1 MNTYR
6 LTPDDLNYVKQKMSR
21 QKKYL
26 QDSTFITG
34 QGQVKSLLDVS
45 FSANHSVRYY
55 AQLANKINTMTDYS
69 KSIGHVPIFLTMT
82 LDGYYRD
89 FLRGDFKRFKNL
101 PDDKKKLALRGIPNN
116 DIYGYLKD
124 KIKDNIAFTV
134 KDLYNCL
141 NTQTKNFFMSYSVLK
156 LKKSGVRYDYVK
168 AIEPHKDGVPH
179 LHMLLFVP
187 MEYKDSLKKDFEK
200 CFPAP
205 ENKKPLIINKFTK
218 ETCPEGQTKGFQWII
233 HNPAGYVMK
242 YVTKSFRDVKNNA
255 EIDYLQAW
263 YIKHRITRVTF
274 SKSTIPQW
282 VYQKMVP
289 LEKDWF
295 HLTELLRTDT
305 GRCEWSKE
313 EDYILL
319 HDNDFNR
326 TLEYDRGLY
335 KIFYGDKIV
344 REFGEIKEKVVIDK
358 YDPMPTQ
365 WNKHGQNIHNYIDVY
380 IDFDKY
386 ALRNG
391 ELIKNPKKP
400 FKMTNLELYSYFNS
414 LDLDTVDIQ
423 HYGLTRNMMINKGL
437 LNGELINPS
446 EYKDT
451 FDNDLQDYL
460 ISVPQGVNLGDY
472 LEAGEVF

>member
-6 LTPDDLNYVKQKMSR
+6 LTSDDLNYVKQKMAH

-26 QDSTFITG
+26 QDTTFITG
-34 QGQVKSLLDVS
+34 QGQTKSLLDVS

-101 PDDKKKLALRGIPNN
+101 SDDKKKEALRGIPNN

-141 NTQTKNFFMSYSVLK
+141 NTQTKNFFKSYSVLR
-156 LKKSGVRYDYVK
+156 LKKDGVRYDYVK

-200 CFPAP
+200 CFPAS
-205 ENKKPLIINKFTK
+205 ENKKLLIINKFTK

-233 HNPAGYVMK
+233 YNPAAYVMK

-295 HLTELLRTDT
+295 HLTELLRTDI

-313 EDYILL
+313 DDYILL

-326 TLEYDRGLY
+326 SLEYDRGLY

-358 YDPMPTQ
+358 YESMPKTWVCSKQ
-365 WNKHGQNIHNYIDVY
+365 DAKNYIDVD
-380 IDFDKY
+380 IDGKCYF
-386 ALRNG
+386 LRNG
-391 ELIKNPKKP
+391 DLSERLKKP
-400 FKMTNLELYSYFNS
+400 YEMTFLELYNYFYS
-414 LDLDTVDIQ
+414 LDIDTLDLF
-423 HYGLTRNMMINKGL
+423 HYGLVRNMMIQKNML
-437 LNGELINPS
+437 IGERINPS
-446 EYKDT
+446 EFTKEYFNNANSK
-451 FDNDLQDYL
+451 FIN
-460 ISVPQGVNLGDY
+460 VPQGIKLGDY
-472 LEAGEVF
+472 LEAVELF

>member
-6 LTPDDLNYVKQKMSR
+6 LTENDLNYVKQKMAH

-26 QDSTFITG
+26 QDTTFVTG

-55 AQLANKINTMTDYS
+55 AQLANKINTMSDYA
-69 KSIGHVPIFLTMT
+69 KSIGHVPLFLTMT
-82 LDGYYRD
+82 LDGFYRD

-101 PDDKKKLALRGIPNN
+101 DKDLLAEAYRGIPNN

-124 KIKDNIAFTV
+124 KIRDNIAFTV

-141 NTQTKNFFMSYSVLK
+141 NTQTNNFFKSYAFK
-156 LKKSGVRYDYVK
+156 RMRKDGIRYDYVK

-187 MEYKDSLKKDFEK
+187 KEYTQYLKADFEK
-200 CFPAP
+200 HYPAP
-205 ENKKPLIINKFTK
+205 ENKKLLIINKFTK
-218 ETCPEGQTKGFQWII
+218 EVCPEGQTKGFQWII
-233 HNPAGYVMK
+233 YNPAGYVMK

-289 LEKDWF
+289 LEKDWY

-305 GRCEWSKE
+305 GRCEWSRE
-313 EDYILL
+313 DDYILL

-335 KIFYGDKIV
+335 KIFYGDKIIK
-344 REFGEIKEKVVIDK
+344 EFGEIKEKIVIDQ
-358 YDPMPTQ
+358 YEPVPTQ
-365 WNKHGQNIHNYIDVY
+365 WTKHHNDTQDYIDVY
-380 IDFDKY
+380 IDDKHLY
-386 ALRNG
+386 LKGPLLMEAKRQPWEMNL
-391 ELIKNPKKP
+391 
-400 FKMTNLELYSYFNS
+400 LELNDYFHS
-414 LDLDTVDIQ
+414 LDIETVDLN
-423 HYGLTRNMMINKGL
+423 HYAITRNMMINKGL
-437 LNGELINPS
+437 MLGEMINPS
-446 EYKDT
+446 EFTKEW
-451 FDNDLQDYL
+451 F
-460 ISVPQGVNLGDY
+460 
-472 LEAGEVF
+472 